1 MKRELETE
9 LAKWKG
15 VVGHHFES
23 GGKHPR
29 LVVWTAGGRRFLPY
43 TTTHIDPR
51 GMRNK
56 ISDLRRVLRE
66 LGAEKD

>member
-1 MKRELETE
+1 MKRELEIE

-29 LVVWTAGGRRFLPY
+29 LVVETANGRRFLPF
-43 TTTHIDPR
+43 TTTATDPR
-51 GMRNK
+51 GMKNK
-56 ISDLRRVLRE
+56 IRDLRHVLRE
-66 LGAEKD
+66 LGAVKD